1 MSLISR
7 TIYLPSRD
15 ADGSQ
20 NFEEGCSTE
29 VPNLFTALFTSKQ
42 SLSFGDK
49 FDTLRSLTPV
59 FGALLLVSVAIFFSE
74 WVLTKSQS
82 RRHRFWLPDAAWVA
96 PPLDPVARVLELV
109 TGMRRR
115 H

>member
-20 NFEEGCSTE
+20 KFEEGCSTE

-59 FGALLLVSVAIFFSE
+59 FGALLLVSGAIFFSE

-82 RRHRFWLPDAAWVA
+82 RHRFRLPDAAWVA